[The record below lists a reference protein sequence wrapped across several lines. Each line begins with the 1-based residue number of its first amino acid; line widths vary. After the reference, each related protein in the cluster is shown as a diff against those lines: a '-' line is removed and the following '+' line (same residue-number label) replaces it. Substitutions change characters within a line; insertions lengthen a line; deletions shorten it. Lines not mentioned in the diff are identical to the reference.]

1 MCHATRA
8 CSTLL
13 AILLLSIPFARAEDR
28 SISLEAKLGET
39 VMKSGETQRNYVRI
53 GINGCEQEKTQR
65 PPVNVSFVIDRSG
78 SMQGSRIAQAQ
89 EAAISAIKRLD
100 RNDIASVIMFDD
112 RVDVLVPAQEVSEP
126 GAYINR
132 IRQITARGNTAIYA
146 GVNEGASQVRK
157 FKDNLRL
164 NRVVLLSDGLANVG
178 PSRPDEFAQLGATL
192 LAEGISV
199 STIGLGLQYNE
210 DLMAQLARASDGN
223 HAFVSESAD
232 LVQIFNK
239 EFDDVLSAC
248 AQSVSIDIELNPGLR
263 VVRSMSRDGKIED
276 RRAQFR
282 MNQIY
287 QSTEHYVLL
296 EVEVDKSVAAGEQ
309 DLGRVRV
316 AYTTPKD
323 GQEHKIETG
332 INGRF
337 STSKDEISAS
347 RNNTV
352 LEAVVE
358 QTARERAATAVK
370 LRDAGRSD
378 EARALFK
385 QNATEIGAFNAAA
398 PAPSP
403 RLQKMQQE
411 YDGFAQRSASE
422 PAQWSTTRKRL
433 RELDSTSAGEKKRF

>member
-8 CSTLL
+8 CSTML
-13 AILLLSIPFARAEDR
+13 AVLLLSIPSARATDR
-28 SISLEAKLGET
+28 SISIEAKLGET

-53 GINGCEQEKTQR
+53 GINGCEQEKSQR

-78 SMQGSRIAQAQ
+78 SMQGQRIVQAQ

-100 RNDIASVIMFDD
+100 KNDIASVVIFDHS
-112 RVDVLVPAQEVSEP
+112 VDVLMPAQEVTEP
-126 GAYINR
+126 AAYINR
-132 IRQITARGNTAIYA
+132 IRQVSARGNTAIYA
-146 GVNEGASQVRK
+146 GVTEGASQVRK
-157 FKDNLRL
+157 FKDNMRL

-178 PSRPDEFAQLGATL
+178 PSRPEEFARLGAEL
-192 LAEGISV
+192 LADGISV

-248 AQSVSIDIELNPGLR
+248 AQTVSIDVELNPGLR
-263 VVRSMSRDGKIED
+263 VVRSMSRDGKIEG
-276 RRAQFR
+276 RNAQFR
-282 MNQIY
+282 MNQVY
-287 QSTEHYVLL
+287 QATEHYVLL

-316 AYTTPKD
+316 SYTTPKD
-323 GQEHKIETG
+323 GQQHKIETG

-337 STSKDEISAS
+337 STSKDEVNAG
-347 RNNTV
+347 RNSVV

-358 QTARERAATAVK
+358 QTTRERAATAVK
-370 LRDAGRSD
+370 LRDAGKAD
-378 EARALFK
+378 EARELFK
-385 QNATEIGAFNAAA
+385 QNAFEISAFNAAA
-398 PAPSP
+398 PAPST

-422 PAQWSTTRKRL
+422 PAQWNTTRKKL
-433 RELDSTSAGEKKRF
+433 RELDAAPAGEKKRF